1 MASPFV
7 AVGTAATDQAV
18 ITNDAFWPG
27 IDPDDC
33 RTVMKLDGTVTD
45 ARLRTALITAIADAN
60 RQLTPWAA
68 THLEA
73 GRATLADVPAMH
85 VDGGSLKVH
94 QYRQAVYHLAAAEL
108 TEHIRSIDTSRQ
120 GNAAADVLDTPI
132 DTHRRTAHWLLND
145 IRGNPRTTVELI

>member
-68 THLEA
+68 LHLEA
-73 GRATLADVPAMH
+73 GRATLDAVPAMH

-94 QYRQAVYHLAAAEL
+94 QYKVAVYHLAAAEL

-120 GNAAADVLDTPI
+120 GNAAADVLETPI
-132 DTHRRTAHWLLND
+132 DTHRRAAHWLLND

>member
-33 RTVMKLDGTVTD
+33 RAVMKLDGSAAD
-45 ARLRTALITAIADAN
+45 PRLRAALIGAIGDAN
-60 RQLTPWAA
+60 RQLTAWATA
-68 THLEA
+68 QAAA
-73 GRATLADVPAMH
+73 GYPTLASVPAPQI
-85 VDGGSLKVH
+85 DGGSLKVH
-94 QYRQAVYHLAAAEL
+94 QYRQAVYHLATAEL
-108 TEHIRSIDTSRQ
+108 TEYIRSIDTSRQ
-120 GNAAADVLDTPI
+120 GNAAADVLETPI

>member
-68 THLEA
+68 LHLEA
-73 GRATLADVPAMH
+73 GRATLDAVPAMH

-94 QYRQAVYHLAAAEL
+94 QYKVAVYHLAAAEL

>member
-73 GRATLADVPAMH
+73 GRATLASVPAPQI
-85 VDGGSLKVH
+85 DGGSLKVH

>member
-68 THLEA
+68 LHLEA
-73 GRATLADVPAMH
+73 GRATLDAVPAMH

-94 QYRQAVYHLAAAEL
+94 QYKVAVYHLAAAEL

-120 GNAAADVLDTPI
+120 GNAAADVLETPI

>member
-1 MASPFV
+1 MPSPFV

-18 ITNDAFWPG
+18 IANDAFWPA

-33 RTVMKLDGTVTD
+33 RAVMKLDGTATD
-45 ARLRTALITAIADAN
+45 PRLRTALITAIADAN
-60 RQLTPWAA
+60 RQLTAWATA
-68 THLEA
+68 QTAA
-73 GRATLADVPAMH
+73 GYPTLASVPAPQI
-85 VDGGSLKVH
+85 DGGSLKVH
-94 QYRQAVYHLAAAEL
+94 QYKVAVYHLAAAEL
-108 TEHIRSIDTSRQ
+108 TEHLRSIDTSRQ